1 MDSFI
6 STFHIDW
13 KIIIAQV
20 VNFGIVLF
28 VLQYLALGPVR
39 KLMAEREERIKKG
52 LDDAKKN
59 EEILKNTKH
68 EYDSALA
75 KARGEANEIFQEGK
89 KEAEDKKREMLLS
102 ASKEVETMIANGKK
116 VLEAEKEKMVNE
128 AKQEIVSLVVSA
140 TEKLLE
146 SKKDDSY
153 EDKTIDKIKNI

>member
-1 MDSFI
+1 
-6 STFHIDW
+6 
-13 KIIIAQV
+13 
-20 VNFGIVLF
+20 
-28 VLQYLALGPVR
+28 
-39 KLMAEREERIKKG
+39 
-52 LDDAKKN
+52 
-59 EEILKNTKH
+59 
-68 EYDSALA
+68 
-75 KARGEANEIFQEGK
+75 
-89 KEAEDKKREMLLS
+89 MLLS